1 MEGSQLRLV
10 VSDTGIGIPAD
21 RIPHL
26 FLPFTQADAST
37 TRRFGGTGLGL
48 AITRRLVEA
57 MSGTITLS
65 SREGVGSRFTV
76 LLPLQSI
83 STSSTQL
90 PAIRPGHAPDAAAGM
105 HILVVDDNNIN
116 IRIAKA
122 MLERLGARVSVAMD
136 GDVAIS
142 LHAQGDIDLIF
153 MDIQMPGLDGYETTR
168 RIRATEAGGRRTPII
183 ALTADAG
190 SDERGR
196 SLAAGMDDHLRK
208 PLNSEILAECVTR
221 WRKA

>member
-1 MEGSQLRLV
+1 
-10 VSDTGIGIPAD
+10 
-21 RIPHL
+21 
-26 FLPFTQADAST
+26 
-37 TRRFGGTGLGL
+37 
-48 AITRRLVEA
+48 
-57 MSGTITLS
+57 
-65 SREGVGSRFTV
+65 
-76 LLPLQSI
+76 
-83 STSSTQL
+83 
-90 PAIRPGHAPDAAAGM
+90 
-105 HILVVDDNNIN
+105 
-116 IRIAKA
+116 
-122 MLERLGARVSVAMD
+122 
-136 GDVAIS
+136 
-142 LHAQGDIDLIF
+142 